1 MNDGLRRTGP
11 GCLAVM
17 ALASLA
23 GLAGCGGG
31 GPDTPDTPEAAG
43 GKEAQ
48 VHLQSGGAGE
58 PNAVID
64 WNLLALDA
72 VRTGLLSDAQAA
84 RLYAMVNVAMY
95 DAVNGIVS
103 KTGIP
108 RKPALVGIAAAPQNG
123 DPSAAASAAACAVL
137 SQLRPALAPVY
148 QAKLAADLA
157 AIPDG
162 SAETDGVAWGT
173 SVGNQVVALR
183 QADGSSP
190 NVVQTAAT
198 GVGFFRAQWSGV
210 QFRNLAPFAI
220 ASASPYVSSGPP
232 SPSSVGY
239 GLAYTEVSTLGNA
252 AVIDLGL
259 LETYLYWASGTGTV
273 QPSGEWLKVAMTVSS
288 AQGTSLADSARLFAL
303 LGMAMAD
310 AVPPVFTAKY
320 IYRFWRPTTAVQEG
334 ALDGNLVTL
343 PNAGWIPRAGTAG
356 SSPEHVSGHS
366 AFAGAATTVLRGFF
380 CSDLISFS
388 LKTDGAPNGPRSYLN
403 FSAAE
408 SEAGRSRVY
417 GGVHFEFSNQA
428 GNQTGRGVGGEVLAT
443 ALLRTQGT
451 THSGGCPL

>member
-1 MNDGLRRTGP
+1 MKTRAEACHRRFT
-11 GCLAVM
+11 AV
-17 ALASLA
+17 ALASLS
-23 GLAGCGGG
+23 LLPGCGGEA
-31 GPDTPDTPEAAG
+31 DTAEAPV
-43 GKEAQ
+43 GKDAL
-48 VHLQSGGAGE
+48 VRSQSGGSPA
-58 PNAVID
+58 PNPVHD

-72 VRTGLLSDAQAA
+72 VRTGLLGDAQAA

-137 SQLRPALAPVY
+137 SQLSPGLAPLY

-162 SAETDGVAWGT
+162 SAESDGVAWGT
-173 SVGNQVVALR
+173 SVGNQVVTLR
-183 QADGSSP
+183 QNDSSSP
-190 NVVQTAAT
+190 TTVQSAGT
-198 GVGFFRAQWSGV
+198 GVGLFRAQWSGV
-210 QFRNLAPFAI
+210 QFRNLVPFAI
-220 ASASPYVSSGPP
+220 ASAAPYVSSGPP
-232 SPSSVGY
+232 APSSVAY

-259 LETYLYWASGTGTV
+259 QETYLFWASGTGTV
-273 QPSGEWLKVAMTVSS
+273 QPSGEWIKVALSVSA
-288 AQGTSLADSARLFAL
+288 AQGESLADSARLFAL

-310 AVPPVFTAKY
+310 AVPPTFMAKY

-343 PNAGWIPRAGTAG
+343 PNGGWVPRGGTPG

-366 AFAGAATTVLRGFF
+366 AFAGAATTILRGYF
-380 CSDLISFS
+380 CSDLIGFS
-388 LKTDGAPNGPRSYLN
+388 LQTDGAPNGPRRYLN

-417 GGVHFEFSNQA
+417 GGLHFEFSNQA
-428 GNQTGRGVGGEVLAT
+428 GNQTGRGVGGEVLGT
-443 ALLRTQGT
+443 ALLRTQGE
-451 THSGGCPL
+451 THNGSCPL

>member
-1 MNDGLRRTGP
+1 MKTRVRAWQGGLA
-11 GCLAVM
+11 AV
-17 ALASLA
+17 AVASLSF
-23 GLAGCGGG
+23 LSGCGGG
-31 GPDTPDTPEAAG
+31 ADAIEAPG
-43 GKEAQ
+43 GKDAQ
-48 VHLQSGGAGE
+48 VHSQSGGPPAT
-58 PNAVID
+58 NAVYD

-103 KTGIP
+103 KTGVP

-123 DPSAAASAAACAVL
+123 DPSAAAAAAACAVL
-137 SQLRPALAPVY
+137 SQLRPGLASVY

-173 SVGNQVVALR
+173 SVGNQVVTLR
-183 QADGSSP
+183 QNDSSSP
-190 NVVQTAAT
+190 SGVQSAGT
-198 GVGFFRAQWSGV
+198 GVGLFRAQWSGV
-210 QFRNLAPFAI
+210 QFRNLLPFAI
-220 ASASPYVSSGPP
+220 ASAAPYVSSGPP
-232 SPSSVGY
+232 APSSLVY
-239 GLAYTEVSTLGNA
+239 SVAYTEVSTLGNA
-252 AVIDLGL
+252 AVLDLGL
-259 LETYLYWASGTGTV
+259 LETYLFWASGTGTV
-273 QPSGEWLKVAMTVSS
+273 QPPGEWLKVAMTVSA
-288 AQGTSLADSARLFAL
+288 AQGNSLADSARLFAL

-310 AVPPVFTAKY
+310 AVAPTFMAKY

-343 PNAGWIPRAGTAG
+343 PNAGWVPRGGTPG

-366 AFAGAATTVLRGFF
+366 AFAGAATTILRGYF
-380 CSDLISFS
+380 CSDLIGFS
-388 LKTDGAPNGPRSYLN
+388 LQTDGAPNGPRSYLN

-417 GGVHFEFSNQA
+417 GGLHFEFSNQA
-428 GNQTGRGVGGEVLAT
+428 GNQTGRGVAGEVLGT
-443 ALLRTQGT
+443 ALLRTQGN
-451 THSGGCPL
+451 THSGSCPL